1 MSTHATK
8 LATSLVFIKRPRNA
22 QMKRLTNRKIMIFKL
37 VVATYI
43 TSKVAFFIQPSII
56 PLPHIIQQVV
66 LLPRAIL
73 QHHLPYVHMLQQE
86 KTQTI

>member
-1 MSTHATK
+1 MPQK

-22 QMKRLTNRKIMIFKL
+22 QMKRLANRKIMIFKL
-37 VVATYI
+37 VVAAYI

-66 LLPRAIL
+66 ILPRAIL
-73 QHHLPYVHMLQQE
+73 QHCLLYVHMLQ
-86 KTQTI
+86 

>member
-22 QMKRLTNRKIMIFKL
+22 QMKRLANRKIMIFKL

-43 TSKVAFFIQPSII
+43 TSKVAFFIQPSILH
-56 PLPHIIQQVV
+56 PYHI
-66 LLPRAIL
+66 
-73 QHHLPYVHMLQQE
+73 
-86 KTQTI
+86 